1 MLLDRGTAF
10 ISACASVSGAMK
22 QMLLS
27 FKRQHL
33 DAARA
38 ASTKHM
44 LLKLKET
51 ATKHMLLKLKDTV
64 PRRCRIY
71 ETQAFKA

>member
-1 MLLDRGTAF
+1 
-10 ISACASVSGAMK
+10 
-22 QMLLS
+22 MLLS

-44 LLKLKET
+44 LLKLKDT